1 MSTSS
6 APDTGNDTTDGTS
19 IGTYV
24 YGITAATHPALPS
37 FAEELRGVGDP
48 PRTVRVLTAGTLAAI
63 VSDAPEK
70 LRPKRKDLLAHQHVL
85 EEAGGAGCVLPM
97 RFGSVAP
104 DDDAVTS
111 VLTERAEHYE
121 ERLQALDGNVEYN
134 VKASHE
140 EEAVLHRVLAENPE
154 IRAFTEANRQAGGGS
169 YDDRVRLGEMVVSAV
184 KAREAEDAVEVR
196 QALEPSAVAVS
207 VGAESTG
214 WLANVSFLVARDSA
228 EVFLTATEQLRKAR
242 PYLELRVH
250 GPLPPYSFVEP
261 GPGEPAGSPAGGLG
275 AGADQSRTWD

>member
-1 MSTSS
+1 MTTSS
-6 APDTGNDTTDGTS
+6 GTESGNGTS

-24 YGITAATHPALPS
+24 YGITAADHPALVS

-48 PRTVRVLTAGTLAAI
+48 PRSVRVLTAGALAAI

-104 DDDAVTS
+104 DDDAVAS
-111 VLTERAEHYE
+111 VLAERADHYR
-121 ERLQALDGNVEYN
+121 ERLEALEGNVEYN

-154 IRAFTEANRQAGGGS
+154 IRAYTEANRQAGGGS
-169 YDDRVRLGEMVVSAV
+169 YEDKVRLGEMVVAAV

-207 VGAESTG
+207 TGVESTG

-242 PYLELRVH
+242 PYLDVRVH

-261 GPGEPAGSPAGGLG
+261 GPAEPAETPMGGVG
-275 AGADQSRTWD
+275 AGAEQSRAWD

>member
-1 MSTSS
+1 MSTS
-6 APDTGNDTTDGTS
+6 PGTETGTGNDTS
-19 IGTYV
+19 AGTYV
-24 YGITAATHPALPS
+24 YGITAGSHSALPS

-48 PRTVRVLTAGTLAAI
+48 ARPVRVLTAGVLAAI

-85 EEAGGAGCVLPM
+85 EEAGSAGCVLPM

-104 DDDAVTS
+104 DDDAVTA
-111 VLTERAEHYE
+111 VLTERAEHYK
-121 ERLQALDGNVEYN
+121 ERLEALEGKVEYN
-134 VKASHE
+134 VKASHD

-154 IRAFTEANRQAGGGS
+154 LRAFTEANRRAGGGS
-169 YDDRVRLGEMVVSAV
+169 YEERVRLGEMVVGAV
-184 KAREAEDAVEVR
+184 KAREAEDAVDVR

-207 VGAESTG
+207 VGADSTG

-228 EVFLTATEQLRKAR
+228 ELFITATEQLRKAR
-242 PYLELRVH
+242 PYLELRVN

-261 GPGEPAGSPAGGLG
+261 GPAEPAGTG
-275 AGADQSRTWD
+275 AEQRRTWD

>member
-6 APDTGNDTTDGTS
+6 GTETGNDTS

-24 YGITAATHPALPS
+24 YGVTDAAHPALPS

-48 PRTVRVLTAGTLAAI
+48 PRSVRVLTAGALAAI

-104 DDDAVTS
+104 DDDAVAS
-111 VLTERAEHYE
+111 VLAERAEHYQ
-121 ERLQALDGNVEYN
+121 ERLEALEGNIEYN

-154 IRAFTEANRQAGGGS
+154 IRALTEVNRQAGGGS
-169 YDDRVRLGEMVVSAV
+169 YEDKVRLGEMVVAAV

-196 QALEPSAVAVS
+196 QTLAPSAVAVS

-242 PYLELRVH
+242 PYLEVRVH

-261 GPGEPAGSPAGGLG
+261 GPAEPAGSTTGGVE
-275 AGADQSRTWD
+275 AGAEQSRTWD